1 MTESGCPE
9 VAVCDAGD
17 VNIQVQLT
25 VEEHSGVMES
35 VRGST
40 HIQKSVVPST
50 SHCQQIVKYAT
61 EGRLGA
67 VTTSMGPL

>member
-9 VAVCDAGD
+9 VAVCDAED

-50 SHCQQIVKYAT
+50 SDDDELMLNVLRCHETY
-61 EGRLGA
+61 
-67 VTTSMGPL
+67 